1 MVRKWRKIAT
11 FLFLTFELFVDI
23 TIPTKNRPET
33 NGCTSWV
40 CSLCNPRAELSE
52 IGQEIDNTKD
62 ILCLGIND

>member
-33 NGCTSWV
+33 NGLKLWLCSV
-40 CSLCNPRAELSE
+40 CSSRAELLE
-52 IGQEIDNTKD
+52 IGRDIDRVKEISNHNK
-62 ILCLGIND
+62 